1 MRSPATVDQRPTAQ
15 QSSLPTMA
23 GSLAMLGTIAT
34 VIVVQGWTR
43 WLLSDEEATPTPT
56 GPDDFGGLK
65 LAWMRVLEFG
75 GWR

>member
-1 MRSPATVDQRPTAQ
+1 
-15 QSSLPTMA
+15 
-23 GSLAMLGTIAT
+23 MLGTIAT